1 MLSIIQT
8 IEYSVLSKEFENTE
22 VGVYDYIP
30 SDDKLYIVI
39 GDVKAEKYDTK
50 TTDGYEVVSSI
61 YVYGHERTQTSVK
74 KVLQKIH
81 NSFQNFEKEVNG
93 FNVEYYQTQSISSLR
108 IDVDLVQGNIE
119 IKYRLEEI

>member
-1 MLSIIQT
+1 MLSTIQT
-8 IEYSVLSKEFENTE
+8 IEYSVLSKKFENTE

-61 YVYGHERTQTSVK
+61 YVYGHEKTQTSVK
-74 KVLQKIH
+74 NILQKIH
-81 NSFQNFEKEVNG
+81 NAFKNLEKEVNG
-93 FNVEYYQTQSISSLR
+93 FNIEYHETQSMSSLR

-119 IKYRLEEI
+119 IKYRLEEV